1 MIAVYSWK
9 TSTSTRLYM
18 LALAIADLVVCII
31 GVVWTIVEFNST
43 NQAITKWCLHMSL
56 AFSAVV
62 LSFVSIERLM
72 ANIYKDYE
80 LLTPIFTASVTISR
94 VVIMIGCYKSVS
106 LLFIITAVFSA
117 CWMSQWLSDVGFQI
131 PSTAKHLMM
140 FIIYYITLLTPF
152 ICYFTNTIQDCSNVF
167 SSYIYCR
174 LANYVYYLLQY
185 NTIQYNTIQYNTIQY
200 NTIQYNT
207 IQYNTIQYNTIQ
219 YNTIQYN
226 TIQYNTIQ

>member
-56 AFSAVV
+56 AFSTLV

-80 LLTPIFTASVTISR
+80 LLTRIFTASVTISR
-94 VVIMIGCYKSVS
+94 VVIMIGCYSVMAT
-106 LLFIITAVFSA
+106 I
-117 CWMSQWLSDVGFQI
+117 M
-131 PSTAKHLMM
+131 LMKM
-140 FIIYYITLLTPF
+140 RAAYH
-152 ICYFTNTIQDCSNVF
+152 QVSN
-167 SSYIYCR
+167 R
-174 LANYVYYLLQY
+174 
-185 NTIQYNTIQYNTIQY
+185 
-200 NTIQYNT
+200 
-207 IQYNTIQYNTIQ
+207 
-219 YNTIQYN
+219 
-226 TIQYNTIQ
+226 